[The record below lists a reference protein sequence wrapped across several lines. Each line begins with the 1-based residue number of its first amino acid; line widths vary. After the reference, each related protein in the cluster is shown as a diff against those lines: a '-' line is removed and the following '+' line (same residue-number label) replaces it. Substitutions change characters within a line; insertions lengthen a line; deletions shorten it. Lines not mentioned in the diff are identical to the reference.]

1 MNSHLHLI
9 ISTVEISELNNAE
22 DYDNAATSETQGS
35 DSREELNSHSN
46 MSVVDQNW
54 YIISDSGT
62 SAEVN
67 AISPDYK
74 TKNIPI
80 VDAAVRYDCPHRM
93 MTYILLICNDLHVNS
108 MTNNLMPPFMLQE
121 VGILVYDTPKI
132 QVENPTF
139 KDNSI
144 YFQQKRFIIHLQLWG
159 VFSYLPTSKTTFE
172 DMMDSEE
179 VYMLTASICNPHDK
193 A

>member
-1 MNSHLHLI
+1 
-9 ISTVEISELNNAE
+9 
-22 DYDNAATSETQGS
+22 
-35 DSREELNSHSN
+35 
-46 MSVVDQNW
+46 
-54 YIISDSGT
+54 
-62 SAEVN
+62 
-67 AISPDYK
+67 
-74 TKNIPI
+74 
-80 VDAAVRYDCPHRM
+80 
-93 MTYILLICNDLHVNS
+93 

-179 VYMLTASICNPHDK
+179 VYMLTASIFNPHDK